1 VRGHGGHAF
10 GRRSC
15 RVPVVFINAAGMST
29 SLLADLPAAF
39 EADGL
44 RCLSWSLRPTTD
56 PSPEAAAVL
65 HEGDLHEVLAEH
77 DVGRFH
83 LVAWCTGASIALRL
97 WDRIRDR
104 IDSLTMIDGSFLFR
118 GTPGGQLGNA
128 MFQMCREL
136 REDLK
141 QADRYYEAVR
151 PRGNEGRYL
160 GVEDDRL
167 LAELL
172 RPRMEARRGCSTT
185 PCRFSRRATTI
196 RACSWADWTHRRC
209 SWPGGMTA
217 WCPTRA
223 ASRAR
228 SWQRTRRSCG
238 RHRRPL
244 RSLYGRASAQAGRGL
259 YSVGR

>member
-1 VRGHGGHAF
+1 MRSGKCSERSCCERAPIVRGHGGHAF

-104 IDSLTMIDGSFLFR
+104 IDSLTLSIHGDLEFGRVETEKSA
-118 GTPGGQLGNA
+118 PDLG
-128 MFQMCREL
+128 
-136 REDLK
+136 K
-141 QADRYYEAVR
+141 
-151 PRGNEGRYL
+151 
-160 GVEDDRL
+160 
-167 LAELL
+167 
-172 RPRMEARRGCSTT
+172 
-185 PCRFSRRATTI
+185 
-196 RACSWADWTHRRC
+196 
-209 SWPGGMTA
+209 
-217 WCPTRA
+217 
-223 ASRAR
+223 
-228 SWQRTRRSCG
+228 
-238 RHRRPL
+238 
-244 RSLYGRASAQAGRGL
+244 
-259 YSVGR
+259 